1 MNLRIIVTSSIALN
15 FLLLGALILKFK
27 TPTNLSPNSVV
38 GSSPKTTFT
47 NSTRAKVVRLDWRSV
62 ESEDYKKY
70 VQNLREIGC
79 PEETIFDIIVADV
92 NTLYAMKARSLLPVK
107 EWKFWEAKD
116 ETPSREEIKNQKLRR
131 DLENQKRA
139 LIAAILGPDALEKLK
154 KYQIWGGEESAER
167 KLAFLAEEKRKKLRQ
182 LQEKYFDL
190 EQSATEWN
198 SAGVVTEETTQKLA
212 ALAKQ
217 RRAEIESLLTPEELT
232 ELDLRTSDTAERL
245 RQELNGFHPS
255 EQEFR
260 ALFAIRKNLED
271 QMNANTDIRDPNVLQ
286 TRVETQKQLAEKAKS
301 QLGEPRYD
309 EYLRSQDIDYQN
321 ILRMTEYFG
330 LPEKAASDVYDL
342 KKQDEKM
349 AQNILANTSV
359 TDEQK
364 NAALEQSQ
372 KETEQKLKEILGDR
386 VFNEYRQNNRW
397 WMRSQ

>member
-1 MNLRIIVTSSIALN
+1 ALN
-15 FLLLGALILKFK
+15 FLLLGALIWKIK
-27 TPTNLSPNSVV
+27 TPTDLAPNSVGV
-38 GSSPKTTFT
+38 SSHKMAFT
-47 NSTRAKVVRLDWRSV
+47 NSSRANAVRLDWRSV

-70 VQNLREIGC
+70 VQNLRQIGC

-92 NTLYAMKARSLLPVK
+92 NTLYAMKARSLLPAK
-107 EWKFWEAKD
+107 DWKYWEAED

-139 LIAAILGPDALEKLK
+139 LIAAILGPDALEKLR
-154 KYQIWGGEESAER
+154 KYQIWGGEELAER
-167 KLAFLAEEKRKKLRQ
+167 KLAFLAEEKRKKLKQ

-198 SAGVVTEETTQKLA
+198 SAGVRTAETMQKLA

-217 RRAEIESLLTPEELT
+217 RRAEIESLLTPEELQ
-232 ELDLRTSDTAERL
+232 ELDLRTSDTAARL

-260 ALFAIRKNLED
+260 ALFAIRKTVED
-271 QMNANTDIRDPNVLQ
+271 QMNANTDVRDPNVLQ
-286 TRVETQKQLAEKAKS
+286 TRVETQKQLSEKAKS
-301 QLGEPRYD
+301 ELGEQRYD
-309 EYLRSQDIDYQN
+309 EFLRSQDIDYQN
-321 ILRMTEYFG
+321 TLRMTEYFG

-372 KETEQKLKEILGDR
+372 KETEQKLKEILGNR